1 LVCYSRE
8 GGEVIMMDLIQTL
21 GSGVLVGLVYALLGL
36 CIVIIYKASEAF
48 NFAIGEFLVIG
59 SFLFYV
65 LFFDEN
71 LPLDK
76 ALPLGILIFLLLSFI
91 LFFDQNLRLLLAI
104 FFGLV
109 AGSIIFYVL
118 FFGLSLPSLIASPIL
133 RFLIALPLG
142 LVAAGIVG
150 AIVERLTIKPL
161 LGRSPISMTIVSLG
175 LAFLLRAS
183 VQLIFGSHSYSFF
196 LDLPDITL
204 EIRDFLFL
212 SDPIWAGI
220 LSIATFGLI
229 IVFLFRTRW
238 GLAIRATSEDQA
250 KAMAFGINARFILLI
265 IWAMSS
271 VSIAVAGIMISNFG
285 ALSSLSGIVGL
296 RAIPVVLIGGMDS
309 IGGALIGGIIVGMC
323 EALAGAYIEPMGL
336 IGFKD
341 VAPYILLLI
350 VLFIRPYGLFGTVRI
365 ERV

>member
-1 LVCYSRE
+1 
-8 GGEVIMMDLIQTL
+8 MMDLIQTL

-65 LFFDEN
+65 LFFDLN
-71 LPLDK
+71 IP
-76 ALPLGILIFLLLSFI
+76 F
-91 LFFDQNLRLLLAI
+91 
-104 FFGLV
+104 V
-109 AGSIIFYVL
+109 
-118 FFGLSLPSLIASPIL
+118 
-133 RFLIALPLG
+133 IALPLG
-142 LVAAGIVG
+142 LLAAAIAG

-161 LGRSPISMTIVSLG
+161 LGRSPISMTIVTLG
-175 LAFLLRAS
+175 LSFLLRAS
-183 VQLIFGSHSYSFF
+183 VQLVFGSHSYSFF
-196 LDLPDITL
+196 LNLPDITL
-204 EIRDFLFL
+204 EIGDLLYL

-220 LSIATFGLI
+220 LSLSTFGLLI
-229 IVFLFRTRW
+229 IFLFRTRW
-238 GLAIRATSEDQA
+238 GLAIRATSENQA

-265 IWAMSS
+265 IWAMSA
-271 VSIAVAGIMISNFG
+271 VCIAVAGIMISNFG

-309 IGGALIGGIIVGMC
+309 IGGALVGGIIVGMC

-341 VAPYILLLI
+341 VAPYIMLLI

>member
-1 LVCYSRE
+1 MMTDLV
-8 GGEVIMMDLIQTL
+8 QAL
-21 GSGVLVGLVYALLGL
+21 GSGLLVGLVYAVLGL
-36 CIVIIYKASEAF
+36 CIVIIFKASEAF

-65 LFFDEN
+65 LFFDLN
-71 LPLDK
+71 LP
-76 ALPLGILIFLLLSFI
+76 
-91 LFFDQNLRLLLAI
+91 
-104 FFGLV
+104 
-109 AGSIIFYVL
+109 
-118 FFGLSLPSLIASPIL
+118 
-133 RFLIALPLG
+133 FLIALPLG
-142 LVAAGIVG
+142 LLAAAIAG

-161 LGRSPISMTIVSLG
+161 LGRSPIAMTIVTLG
-175 LAFLLRAS
+175 LAFFLRAS
-183 VQLIFGSHSYSFF
+183 VQIVFGSHTYSFF

-204 EIRDFLFL
+204 EIGDLLFL

-220 LSIATFGLI
+220 LSLGTFGLVM
-229 IVFLFRTRW
+229 VFLFRTRW

-250 KAMAFGINARFILLI
+250 KALAFGIDARFILLI
-265 IWAMSS
+265 VWAMSS
-271 VSIAVAGIMISNFG
+271 VCIAVAGIMISNFG
-285 ALSSLSGIVGL
+285 ALSSLTGIVGL

-309 IGGALIGGIIVGMC
+309 IGGALVGGIIVGIC
-323 EALAGAYIEPMGL
+323 ESLVGAYIEPMGL

>member
-1 LVCYSRE
+1 M
-8 GGEVIMMDLIQTL
+8 VIMIDLLQTL

-65 LFFDEN
+65 LFFDLN
-71 LPLDK
+71 IP
-76 ALPLGILIFLLLSFI
+76 
-91 LFFDQNLRLLLAI
+91 
-104 FFGLV
+104 
-109 AGSIIFYVL
+109 
-118 FFGLSLPSLIASPIL
+118 
-133 RFLIALPLG
+133 FLIALPLG
-142 LVAAGIVG
+142 LLAAAVAG

-161 LGRSPISMTIVSLG
+161 LGRSPISMTIVTLG
-175 LAFLLRAS
+175 LGFLLRAS
-183 VQLIFGSHSYSFF
+183 VQLVFGSHSYSFF
-196 LDLPDITL
+196 LSLPDITL
-204 EIRDFLFL
+204 EIGDLLYL

-220 LSIATFGLI
+220 LSLSTFGLV

-238 GLAIRATSEDQA
+238 GLAIRATSENQA

-271 VSIAVAGIMISNFG
+271 VCIAVAGIMISNFG

-309 IGGALIGGIIVGMC
+309 IGGALIGGIIVGVC

-341 VAPYILLLI
+341 VAPYIMLLI